1 MNSTKQRALLSW
13 RKSRFTTICFI
24 FNCFF
29 NNEAPVYHRKK
40 LPLQNE
46 FNETRC
52 FIVLKEITV
61 YNHLFYISI
70 WKQ

>member
-1 MNSTKQRALLSW
+1 M
-13 RKSRFTTICFI
+13 
-24 FNCFF
+24 NCFF

-46 FNETRC
+46 FNETTC

-70 WKQ
+70 RKQ